1 MVNPNKESKDKIVLI
16 YSIIKSKHESE
27 KGARDKEKEKKKKG
41 FDEVKEYI
49 RMRRMS
55 DERFLEAQDMIELK
69 DGKEKLNE

>member
-1 MVNPNKESKDKIVLI
+1 MKVRKGRE
-16 YSIIKSKHESE
+16 IKRK
-27 KGARDKEKEKKKKG
+27 KKKKKG

>member
-27 KGARDKEKEKKKKG
+27 KGATDKEKEKKKG

>member
-1 MVNPNKESKDKIVLI
+1 MKVRKRRE
-16 YSIIKSKHESE
+16 IKRK
-27 KGARDKEKEKKKKG
+27 KKKKG